1 MLDNNTVQQ
10 AWIDHLQADASVLA
24 LSTGTFPTEIREQ
37 NYQGEKFVY
46 PNIRVMC
53 EVTGGEC
60 IDDAFTVLSCFSE
73 QKSSKEAQAI
83 AGTIATGLHNK
94 SFTQN
99 GIRISAIRAKTLRAV
114 QENGVWKADV
124 QINSKAI

>member
-10 AWIDHLQADASVLA
+10 AWIDNLQADADVLA
-24 LSTGTFPTEIREQ
+24 LSSNFPTEIREQ
-37 NYQGEKFVY
+37 DWQGEKFTY

-60 IDDAFTVLSCFSE
+60 IDDVFAIISCFSE
-73 QKSSKEAQAI
+73 QKSSKEAQNI
-83 AGTIATGLHNK
+83 AGTIALGWHNS

-99 GIRISAIRAKTLRAV
+99 GVRISAVRTKTIRAV
-114 QENGVWKADV
+114 QEGGVWKADV
-124 QINSKAI
+124 QVNAKAK